1 MCKIICKM
9 WTFSR
14 SQEWKAVITM
24 IIQACVTEVREKRNT
39 QETIYFGGL
48 QDKRRQRLREARA
61 GKRRFDHMVK
71 NRHEKGVGNRK
82 ESR

>member
-1 MCKIICKM
+1 MCKTICKM

-39 QETIYFGGL
+39 QETVYFGGL
-48 QDKRRQRLREARA
+48 QDKRRQRLREAKA
-61 GKRRFDHMVK
+61 GKRRFDHVVK
-71 NRHEKGVGNRK
+71 TDMRK
-82 ESR
+82 E